1 MRRILL
7 TNDDGIDSPALIP
20 LARALGEIG
29 DVTVVVPDR
38 ERSWV
43 AKAITR
49 FDPVSIHET
58 QRGGMT
64 MFATSGYPADATQL
78 GVHGLVGGPPPDL
91 VVSGINL
98 GYNHG
103 AGFLMSSGTVGA
115 AVEAWISGIDAVAVS
130 TGTMTDWQAWRRR
143 AESSQAHGA
152 WESLAAVTVELLIE
166 IDRAGLHDVADVV
179 SVNMPFES
187 TSDTARRVTTIARV
201 GYDRLFAP
209 TGDGHYSH
217 QYSGGIRHHG
227 AVDGNDID
235 AAHDGVISITPLLM
249 PQSAPVPEHVRRA
262 IETS

>member
-7 TNDDGIDSPALIP
+7 TNDDGVDSPALVP
-20 LARALGEIG
+20 LVRAMRRLG

-49 FDPVSIHET
+49 FDPVSVEEI
-58 QRGGMT
+58 QREGVT
-64 MFATSGYPADATQL
+64 IFATSGYPADATQL
-78 GVHGLVGGPPPDL
+78 GVHGLLGGPPPDL

-115 AVEAWISGIDAVAVS
+115 AVEAWISGIDAVAIS
-130 TGTMTDWQAWRRR
+130 TGTMTDWKTWRAQVEA
-143 AESSQAHGA
+143 AEARSA
-152 WESLAAVTVELLIE
+152 WESLAAVAVDVLEQV
-166 IDRAGLHDVADVV
+166 DRSGIYGIADVV

-187 TSDTARRVTTIARV
+187 TASTERRVTSIARV

-209 TGDGHYSH
+209 AGDGNFSH
-217 QYSGGIRHHG
+217 QYSGGIRNHG

-235 AAHDGVISITPLLM
+235 AAHDGAISITPVLM
-249 PQSAPVPEHVRRA
+249 PQSAPVPESIRLA
-262 IETS
+262 LEKL

>member
-20 LARALGEIG
+20 LARALGEVG

-38 ERSWV
+38 ECSWV

-49 FDPVSIHET
+49 FDPVSVEKTH
-58 QRGGMT
+58 RGGVT
-64 MFATSGYPADATQL
+64 MFTTSGYPADATQL
-78 GVHGLVGGPPPDL
+78 GVYGLLGNSPPDL

-130 TGTMTDWQAWRRR
+130 TGVMSDWHMWRTQ
-143 AESSQAHGA
+143 AESPDSGEA
-152 WESLAAVTVELLIE
+152 WAILAAVTVDVVRSL
-166 IDRAGLHDVADVV
+166 DRSGLHDLADVV
-179 SVNMPFES
+179 SVNMPFQS
-187 TSDTARRVTTIARV
+187 TLSTPRRVTTIARV

-209 TGDGHYSH
+209 TGDGRYSH

-235 AAHDGVISITPLLM
+235 AAHDGVISVTPILM
-249 PQSAPVPEHVRRA
+249 PQSALVPDDIRRS
-262 IETS
+262 IESR